1 MADLRS
7 RDDDEGNDDDDEV
20 AVVVIRMEVTAGL
33 ATDAGIAILSNDKD

>member
-7 RDDDEGNDDDDEV
+7 KDDDEGNDDDDEV

-33 ATDAGIAILSNDKD
+33 TDAGIAILSNDKD